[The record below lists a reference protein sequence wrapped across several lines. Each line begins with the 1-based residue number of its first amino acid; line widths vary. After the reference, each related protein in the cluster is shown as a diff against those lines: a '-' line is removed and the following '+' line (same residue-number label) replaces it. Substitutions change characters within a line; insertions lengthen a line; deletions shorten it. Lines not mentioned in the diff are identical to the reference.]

1 MSTNWD
7 LMRQYEER
15 MKELREEAEEEGI
28 EINED
33 SINNAMQVLYNM
45 LPTGT
50 NPSEEPSRLLEH
62 RETPDEEDEWHLP
75 S

>member
-7 LMRQYEER
+7 PMRQYEER

-33 SINNAMQVLYNM
+33 SVNNAMQVLYNL
-45 LPTGT
+45 LPPGT